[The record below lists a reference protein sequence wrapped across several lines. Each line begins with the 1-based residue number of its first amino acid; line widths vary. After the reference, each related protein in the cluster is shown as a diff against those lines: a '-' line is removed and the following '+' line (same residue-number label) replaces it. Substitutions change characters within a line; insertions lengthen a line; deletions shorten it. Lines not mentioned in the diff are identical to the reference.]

1 MSVISYSISGI
12 RCLSNMKDID
22 SHKLMLHLHMFIQ
35 IDRFIPNRF
44 PTGQGRFKGP
54 PHRHSPCHV
63 HHSPQIMPHHNL
75 ILNATNNL
83 SHRVLGSVCPIGTW

>member
-1 MSVISYSISGI
+1 
-12 RCLSNMKDID
+12 MKDID
-22 SHKLMLHLHMFIQ
+22 SHKLMLHLHMFIR

-63 HHSPQIMPHHNL
+63 HHPPQTVPHHNL
-75 ILNATNNL
+75 ISNATHNL
-83 SHRVLGSVCPIGTW
+83 SHRYFGVRPVCPIGTW